1 LVLARKQQFGAVP
14 LNAHAH
20 CAVGRVKASVAS
32 GLVRR
37 AEIFGHVLDDNGLG
51 LWACPDATLA
61 SPHAALAAHRARL
74 DRSGTVLVVR
84 VVGVAALAVVDR
96 LREAVGPLLR
106 HALDLV
112 FGHAVTQ
119 RGAVASHHDVVG
131 HLSLL
136 DAVPRRTG
144 AGPFRQCQSSSVTPS
159 RARQRASNR
168 APWASSAASH
178 AAVHAAFRAARVET
192 LVWAISS

>member
-1 LVLARKQQFGAVP
+1 MVIEPPQANDVAPYLLRRHTEYVRDKLSGNQLAHNFRIEAVGVPCRVVRGNPSDGGPVACSFHVESPSVADNLRPVALVLARKQQFGAVP

-20 CAVGRVKASVAS
+20 GAVGRANASVAS

-96 LREAVGPLLR
+96 LREAV
-106 HALDLV
+106 
-112 FGHAVTQ
+112 
-119 RGAVASHHDVVG
+119 
-131 HLSLL
+131 
-136 DAVPRRTG
+136 
-144 AGPFRQCQSSSVTPS
+144 
-159 RARQRASNR
+159 
-168 APWASSAASH
+168 
-178 AAVHAAFRAARVET
+178 
-192 LVWAISS
+192 

>member
-1 LVLARKQQFGAVP
+1 
-14 LNAHAH
+14 HAH

-84 VVGVAALAVVDR
+84 VVGVAALAVADR

-131 HLSLL
+131 HRFPSVSRFGGSVVRGY
-136 DAVPRRTG
+136 AVWGCEADRK
-144 AGPFRQCQSSSVTPS
+144 SV
-159 RARQRASNR
+159 
-168 APWASSAASH
+168 
-178 AAVHAAFRAARVET
+178 V
-192 LVWAISS
+192 